1 MDRNLG
7 DEKLA
12 TDGFQEAIDLL
23 ESLTLKSEAS
33 GLEQRVS
40 CHHVSKERSTIL
52 YFVGL
57 KVLIEVN

>member
-1 MDRNLG
+1 
-7 DEKLA
+7 LA

-40 CHHVSKERSTIL
+40 EGAIFILTIILIINYTSERL
-52 YFVGL
+52 QV
-57 KVLIEVN
+57 K